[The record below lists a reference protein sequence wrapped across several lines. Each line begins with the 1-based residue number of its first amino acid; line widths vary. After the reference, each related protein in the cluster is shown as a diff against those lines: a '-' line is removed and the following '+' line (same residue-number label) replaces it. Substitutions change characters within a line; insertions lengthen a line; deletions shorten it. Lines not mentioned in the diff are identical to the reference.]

1 MSEKTVTINSQ
12 STNSKKNK
20 NWQPIRNGKKFLEY
34 LAANGKLEETDKQ
47 NLVNDSVNLIGQTIN
62 PKLVEN
68 IGDNSTGLCFGQIQ
82 SGKTTSME
90 AISALAHDNKFKII
104 VLLTGNVTPLASQNT
119 SRVDRALQGR
129 EWLVI
134 KNLPRVTWN
143 MSENKNK
150 LRAALDSW
158 NSENKILQET
168 FNKTVLILSMKNP
181 SKINRISKLFSEVS
195 SGSNFVYDKIPTII
209 IDDEADHHSLNS
221 KSNKNTADD
230 KDEDDLY
237 SVKPGETWESIADDI
252 DKNVAQLKEINPEL
266 SGKLELEPGD
276 LINTEYND
284 IRTHDAIRNLR
295 SIFKFHS
302 FLGYTATPN
311 ANLLTNTFNFLS
323 PSFSQILEP
332 GSNYTGLEFFFG
344 QQKSIDRYVS
354 TIEEKIQ
361 DLEESN
367 ERPKSLENAFM
378 HFIVSVACGYISGH
392 SKENNRSMFI
402 HPDRLL
408 ESHDQYIGW
417 INALKIKWEGELKAD
432 KNSDEHKDLIKHIKN
447 TLEDIKNNSD
457 GEEKIPSFSDEFVDY
472 FRESLSKI
480 IPIKF
485 NAGRGLRIP
494 EIEWERDYAHLLIG
508 GQGLDRGFTIEGI
521 TVSYLSTPLGS
532 RQQDT
537 ILQRA
542 RFFGYHKKNR
552 NYIKIFLTDELSDFF
567 RTTFHSDREL
577 RMSLK
582 RHSEN
587 PENNLKDWPRVWISQ
602 NIGNVKLTKPGINN
616 MFNIVSR
623 NLPPPPARQ
632 GFAWKMSH
640 ADIKFNQNIYK
651 AIREKYDNNLE
662 KISSIQEIT
671 NNNLWAKNDE
681 ALIVKNVSLGAIYDD
696 VISKIKHE
704 GRDSKPFAIHEQIIS
719 FYLNSGKEELICPI
733 IFMDGRKKRSPSK
746 DKKNSGRIQTA
757 QGPDDKLKDNPNDRN
772 LFPGDRLIHYE
783 YLFGQSNNHTSNY
796 YPTLQVY
803 NLNITSERNEKKG
816 DVLGENIPF
825 FNFYMPNQ
833 CWTDITMGIKKSAT
847 SR

>member
-1 MSEKTVTINSQ
+1 MSEKIVTINSQ

-104 VLLTGNVTPLASQNT
+104 VLLTGNVTPLASKNT

-181 SKINRISKLFSEVS
+181 SKINRIKKLFSEAS
-195 SGSNFVYDKIPTII
+195 SWNNSVYDKIPTII

-408 ESHDQYIGW
+408 ESHDQYI
-417 INALKIKWEGELKAD
+417 
-432 KNSDEHKDLIKHIKN
+432 
-447 TLEDIKNNSD
+447 D
-457 GEEKIPSFSDEFVDY
+457 GSM
-472 FRESLSKI
+472 L
-480 IPIKF
+480 
-485 NAGRGLRIP
+485 
-494 EIEWERDYAHLLIG
+494 
-508 GQGLDRGFTIEGI
+508 
-521 TVSYLSTPLGS
+521 
-532 RQQDT
+532 
-537 ILQRA
+537 
-542 RFFGYHKKNR
+542 
-552 NYIKIFLTDELSDFF
+552 
-567 RTTFHSDREL
+567 
-577 RMSLK
+577 
-582 RHSEN
+582 
-587 PENNLKDWPRVWISQ
+587 
-602 NIGNVKLTKPGINN
+602 
-616 MFNIVSR
+616 
-623 NLPPPPARQ
+623 
-632 GFAWKMSH
+632 
-640 ADIKFNQNIYK
+640 
-651 AIREKYDNNLE
+651 
-662 KISSIQEIT
+662 
-671 NNNLWAKNDE
+671 
-681 ALIVKNVSLGAIYDD
+681 
-696 VISKIKHE
+696 
-704 GRDSKPFAIHEQIIS
+704 
-719 FYLNSGKEELICPI
+719 
-733 IFMDGRKKRSPSK
+733 
-746 DKKNSGRIQTA
+746 
-757 QGPDDKLKDNPNDRN
+757 
-772 LFPGDRLIHYE
+772 
-783 YLFGQSNNHTSNY
+783 
-796 YPTLQVY
+796 
-803 NLNITSERNEKKG
+803 
-816 DVLGENIPF
+816 
-825 FNFYMPNQ
+825 
-833 CWTDITMGIKKSAT
+833 
-847 SR
+847 